1 MHNLITR
8 RMYLLVPVALLLAAV
23 IYGACTPGTEI
34 TAAESDVVLTLY
46 DKDYDF
52 AAVKRYAMPDSIF
65 HITGDPDST
74 DSPLLSRDDD
84 DEILALV
91 QSNFADRG
99 YVLVDT
105 NAVPAPDFAVVVTA
119 QATQYWNLQTWYP
132 WNPWNPWWWYPP
144 PTVGVSYAFTLGS
157 VYIQMGTFD
166 LGVGDGE
173 SPGTAHWSANMNGI
187 MSSGTGATDRLFDA
201 INQSFVQSPYLKTD
215 L

>member
-1 MHNLITR
+1 MHNLISR

-23 IYGACTPGTEI
+23 IYGACTPGSEI

-52 AAVKRYAMPDSIF
+52 GAVKRYAMPDSVI

-74 DSPLLSRDDD
+74 DSPLISREYD

-91 QSNFADRG
+91 RSNFADRG

-119 QATQYWNLQTWYP
+119 QATQYWNMYSYWNPWYP
-132 WNPWNPWWWYPP
+132 WYWYPP
-144 PTVGVSYAFTLGS
+144 PTVGVSYAFTIGTLY
-157 VYIQMGTFD
+157 VQMGDLD
-166 LGVGDGE
+166 LGVIEEDG
-173 SPGTAHWSANMNGI
+173 PGTAHWSANMNGI
-187 MSSGTGATDRLFDA
+187 ISSGTGTTDRLFDA